1 MPGRSLGTWI
11 EQDSDEPGS
20 TTANHKQPRFH
31 PARNDIAPNSVQGR
45 LRRIQAEKE
54 ATGEVDEWAMHSENF
69 PPRGSLRRSSHFPD
83 LRYSYPI
90 TADPS
95 IRNAVNCITG
105 SIRSRQLPVLPVC
118 KKQMSL
124 DGDDDT
130 AAILAA
136 ERQHLESSSRK
147 PIVKTVTM
155 FTGDDTPPRQTG
167 DDKPNAG
174 ITTGWNDID
183 DSSSSQSSPVVEEAL
198 GSVNSTR
205 LADIC
210 EDSEGSSG
218 AWETLS
224 AGSGVALTEE
234 AAELGTPDIV
244 AL

>member
-1 MPGRSLGTWI
+1 MR
-11 EQDSDEPGS
+11 QDSNKPGS
-20 TTANHKQPRFH
+20 ASADNKQPRFH

-45 LRRIQAEKE
+45 LRRIQAERE
-54 ATGEVDEWAMHSENF
+54 AAGEVDEWATHSENF

-105 SIRSRQLPVLPVC
+105 SIRSRQLPVLPVF
-118 KKQMSL
+118 KKQISS
-124 DGDDDT
+124 DNDDDT

-136 ERQHLESSSRK
+136 ESQHLEPSSKK
-147 PIVKTVTM
+147 PIVMNVKV
-155 FTGDDTPPRQTG
+155 FTGDDTPPRQTEN
-167 DDKPNAG
+167 KTNAG
-174 ITTGWNDID
+174 ITTGWNGID
-183 DSSSSQSSPVVEEAL
+183 DSSSSQSSPVVEEAP
-198 GSVNSTR
+198 GPVNSTS

-210 EDSEGSSG
+210 EDSEGSSDT
-218 AWETLS
+218 WETLS
-224 AGSGVALTEE
+224 AKGGVALTEE